1 MKAVR
6 EKVRGVR
13 WGSSGEPAPE
23 PFADGGWEA
32 MRVIF
37 VRVEIPGASRTP
49 VSTLVSREDLSEILR
64 GAREVDTR
72 LRMRDP
78 RYGWRDIDVS
88 VLPEKDEASSE
99 RSRRV
104 MQKIPG
110 HGRVPLKMAFLEDVE
125 DPANERRAA

>member
-6 EKVRGVR
+6 EKVRGVQ
-13 WGSSGEPAPE
+13 WGSGEPTPE
-23 PFADGGWEA
+23 PFADGGGETTKE
-32 MRVIF
+32 ILL
-37 VRVEIPGASRTP
+37 RVEIPGASGTP
-49 VSTLVSREDLSEILR
+49 VGALVPREDLSEILR

-72 LRMRDP
+72 LRIRDP
-78 RYGWRDIDVS
+78 RYGWRDINVS
-88 VLPEKDEASSE
+88 VLPEGDEGSSE

-110 HGRVPLKMAFLEDVE
+110 HGRVPLRMAFLEDVE